1 LKESNFRM
9 NSPHDLTAG
18 HRQRLRERFLQGGS
32 SAVAEYEMLE
42 MVLFAAKPRGDVK
55 PLAKALIK
63 KFGSFGAVIKAPA
76 SELLKLEDVGPSV
89 VAALKIIESST
100 ELLLRQEIMGKPVIQ
115 SWTALLDYCRL
126 AMADKTIE
134 EFRVLFLNRANQLM
148 SDEVQQRGTVDHTAV
163 YPREILKRAL
173 EHGASSVILVHNHP
187 SGNPKPSKEDIEMT
201 RQVVQAGLPFNI
213 KVHDHVIVARD
224 GHYSFK
230 SHGLI

>member
-1 LKESNFRM
+1 M

>member
-1 LKESNFRM
+1 
-9 NSPHDLTAG
+9 
-18 HRQRLRERFLQGGS
+18 
-32 SAVAEYEMLE
+32 MLE

-55 PLAKALIK
+55 PLAKTLIK

-76 SELLKLEDVGPSV
+76 SELLKIEDVGPSV

-100 ELLLRQEIMGKPVIQ
+100 ELLLRQEIIGKPVIQ

-126 AMADKTIE
+126 TMADKTIE